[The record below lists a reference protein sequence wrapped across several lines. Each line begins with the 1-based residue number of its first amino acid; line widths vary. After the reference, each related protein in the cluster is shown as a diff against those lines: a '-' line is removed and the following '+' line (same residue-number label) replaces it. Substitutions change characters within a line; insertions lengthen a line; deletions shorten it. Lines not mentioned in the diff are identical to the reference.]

1 MVLASSSE
9 LHCELTSNAVRHVWP
24 FLGSEVW
31 RHKVL
36 ELLHEWSQCSVSAR
50 ALAEFASRYPEPHFR
65 LLVEAV
71 TQDKKEN
78 LLPPNFEEIAKAAT
92 AKLEKGGGGESGI
105 DAALNDM
112 MAGLTQMS
120 AAELAV
126 STLGNVCVAG
136 HPLPNFKE
144 QVAPFCDE
152 IVGALVRQ
160 LKPQDWRLCGRAAG
174 TMANILRLGPLYVD
188 AVQDRCL
195 EPLVKAL
202 REEADNTQGSSSMRD
217 MASMNMPFVKATSRL
232 LGALVNFI
240 VIRPSALKLVSD
252 LGVLAIVVPMMEVK
266 GQPGVASSD
275 HLDENP
281 TVIQA
286 RALTIASRLV
296 REHPETIP
304 LKLETDILCRIDR
317 ILEHECRNVGK
328 SGREQSAF
336 DTLDLALRILVGLL
350 TKKEGALDRLTGK
363 APRCQ
368 ELPEGVN
375 SLEDMKPAVPFG
387 KLVSRL
393 MKLAQALKA
402 DSHMSPDDEG
412 TATSRIRGNLALLFA
427 RLVDAQG
434 ESDASSVFQ
443 DIDFECLVEIFVNWL
458 RKERGPVQQNVGVV
472 LTRMASSVQ
481 YKQRVRDL
489 NGMDSLHQIM
499 LPKVEKQ
506 KAEAN
511 RLHRLKN
518 ESRV

>member
-1 MVLASSSE
+1 
-9 LHCELTSNAVRHVWP
+9 
-24 FLGSEVW
+24 
-31 RHKVL
+31 
-36 ELLHEWSQCSVSAR
+36 
-50 ALAEFASRYPEPHFR
+50 
-65 LLVEAV
+65 
-71 TQDKKEN
+71 
-78 LLPPNFEEIAKAAT
+78 
-92 AKLEKGGGGESGI
+92 
-105 DAALNDM
+105 
-112 MAGLTQMS
+112 
-120 AAELAV
+120 
-126 STLGNVCVAG
+126 
-136 HPLPNFKE
+136 
-144 QVAPFCDE
+144 
-152 IVGALVRQ
+152 
-160 LKPQDWRLCGRAAG
+160 
-174 TMANILRLGPLYVD
+174 
-188 AVQDRCL
+188 
-195 EPLVKAL
+195 
-202 REEADNTQGSSSMRD
+202 
-217 MASMNMPFVKATSRL
+217 
-232 LGALVNFI
+232 
-240 VIRPSALKLVSD
+240 
-252 LGVLAIVVPMMEVK
+252 MMEVK
-266 GQPGVASSD
+266 GQAGAASSD

-281 TVIQA
+281 TVIAA

-296 REHPETIP
+296 REHPETIS

-328 SGREQSAF
+328 SGQEQSAF

-393 MKLAQALKA
+393 MKLASALKA